1 MATVKSK
8 KDTVIAK
15 KDKVIVKKEK
25 LGAKN
30 PNAMPRIEKVVVACG
45 IGSLVTRKWHKD
57 FDEFEKNLIK
67 ITGQKPQMI
76 KSRKSISNFKL
87 REWLPVMLRVTLR
100 KKKAYDFMDRFV
112 KLVLPRVRDFSW
124 LSEKS
129 FDHQANFNMW
139 LVNYNVFPEL
149 NVDDVVT
156 PIWLQIT
163 VVTSTKD
170 TEKAKELLKGLGLIF
185 K

>member
-8 KDTVIAK
+8 KDTS
-15 KDKVIVKKEK
+15 VKKEK
-25 LGAKN
+25 LWANN
-30 PNAMPRIEKVVVACG
+30 PNAMPKVEKVVVACG
-45 IGSLVTRKWHKD
+45 IGSLVTRKGHKD
-57 FDEFEKNLIK
+57 FEEFERNMIK

-100 KKKAYDFMDRFV
+100 KKKAYDFIDRLT

-124 LSEKS
+124 VTEKL
-129 FDHQANFNMW
+129 FDNQANFNMG

-149 NVDDVVT
+149 NVDDVVN
-156 PIWLQIT
+156 PMWLQIT
-163 VVTSTKD
+163 IVTSTEDKS
-170 TEKAKELLKGLGLIF
+170 KAKDLLTWLGLIF

>member
-8 KDTVIAK
+8 KDITV
-15 KDKVIVKKEK
+15 VKKEK

-30 PNAMPRIEKVVVACG
+30 PNAMPKIEKIVVACG
-45 IGSLVTRKWHKD
+45 IGSLVTRKGHKD
-57 FDEFEKNLIK
+57 FDEFEKNMIK
-67 ITGQKPQMI
+67 ITWQKPQMI

-100 KKKAYDFMDRFV
+100 KKKAYDFIDRFV

-124 LSEKS
+124 ISEKS

-139 LVNYNVFPEL
+139 LVSYNVFPEL

-156 PIWLQIT
+156 PMGLQIT
-163 VVTSTKD
+163 IVTSTKN
-170 TEKAKELLKGLGLIF
+170 TELAKSE
-185 K
+185 

>member
-8 KDTVIAK
+8 KDTS
-15 KDKVIVKKEK
+15 VKKEK

-30 PNAMPRIEKVVVACG
+30 PNAMPKIEKVVVACG
-45 IGSLVTRKWHKD
+45 IGSLVTRKGHKD
-57 FDEFEKNLIK
+57 FEEFERNMIK

-100 KKKAYDFMDRFV
+100 KKKAYDFIDRLT

-124 LSEKS
+124 VTEKL
-129 FDHQANFNMW
+129 FDNQANFNMG

-149 NVDDVVT
+149 NVDDVVN
-156 PIWLQIT
+156 PMWLQIT
-163 VVTSTKD
+163 IVTSTEDKS
-170 TEKAKELLKGLGLIF
+170 KAKDLLTWLGLIF

>member
-8 KDTVIAK
+8 KDTTV
-15 KDKVIVKKEK
+15 VKKEK
-25 LGAKN
+25 LGANN
-30 PNAMPRIEKVVVACG
+30 PNAMPKIEKVVVACG
-45 IGSLVTRKWHKD
+45 IWSLVTRKGHKD

-67 ITGQKPQMI
+67 ITWQKPQMI
-76 KSRKSISNFKL
+76 KSKKSISNFKL

-100 KKKAYDFMDRFV
+100 NKKAYDFMDRLV

-124 LSEKS
+124 VSDKS

-139 LVNYNVFPEL
+139 LANYNVFPEL

-156 PIWLQIT
+156 PMGLQIT
-163 VVTSTKD
+163 IVTSTKN
-170 TEKAKELLKGLGLIF
+170 TEKSKELLKWLGIIF

>member
-8 KDTVIAK
+8 KDTAV
-15 KDKVIVKKEK
+15 VKKEK

-30 PNAMPRIEKVVVACG
+30 PNAIPKIEKVVVACG
-45 IGSLVTRKWHKD
+45 IGSLVTRKGHKD
-57 FDEFEKNLIK
+57 FDEFERNLIK

-76 KSRKSISNFKL
+76 KSKKSISNFKL

-100 KKKAYDFMDRFV
+100 KKKAYDFMDRLV

-124 LSEKS
+124 VSEKS

-156 PIWLQIT
+156 PMWLQIT
-163 VVTSTKD
+163 IVTSTKN
-170 TEKAKELLKGLGLIF
+170 TEKSKELLKWLGIIF

>member
-8 KDTVIAK
+8 KDTPV
-15 KDKVIVKKEK
+15 VKKEK

-30 PNAMPRIEKVVVACG
+30 PNAIPKIEKVVVACG
-45 IGSLVTRKWHKD
+45 IGSLVTRKGHKD
-57 FDEFEKNLIK
+57 FEEFERNLIK

-76 KSRKSISNFKL
+76 KSKKSISNFKL

-100 KKKAYDFMDRFV
+100 KKKAYDFIDRLT

-124 LSEKS
+124 VTEKL
-129 FDHQANFNMW
+129 FDNQANFNMW

-149 NVDDVVT
+149 NVDDVVN
-156 PIWLQIT
+156 PMWLQIT
-163 VVTSTKD
+163 IVTSTDDKAQ
-170 TEKAKELLKGLGLIF
+170 AKELLKWLGLIF